1 MQLSKNTS
9 GPLTIGPCSWLSSFP
24 PLLGPLRLVPAS
36 LPSIMQ
42 YCWFLRPLPLG
53 ARCSALGAPCE
64 SILTHMVQY
73 CQALSATFFKPS
85 SWPSKSS
92 AIENILKT
100 SDRRVLEVKSVVGGP
115 GFGGPGFGGPGFGG
129 QVRRSAARFL
139 PICNSPLIRC
149 HYFCSYR
156 PVLRQFPA
164 SPCSSSFP

>member
-53 ARCSALGAPCE
+53 ARCSVLALFKQPNHKPHSAIRQAP
-64 SILTHMVQY
+64 
-73 CQALSATFFKPS
+73 SATFFKPS

-115 GFGGPGFGGPGFGG
+115 GFGGPGFGG

-156 PVLRQFPA
+156 PVSAATPFP
-164 SPCSSSFP
+164 PCSPGIP

>member
-1 MQLSKNTS
+1 MQLSRNTS

-24 PLLGPLRLVPAS
+24 PDRS
-36 LPSIMQ
+36 PSIMQ
-42 YCWFLRPLPLG
+42 YRWSLRPLPLG
-53 ARCSALGAPCE
+53 ARCLVLVCSSNL
-64 SILTHMVQY
+64 IINQVVQY

-115 GFGGPGFGGPGFGG
+115 GFGGPGFGG

-156 PVLRQFPA
+156 PVSAATPFP
-164 SPCSSSFP
+164 PCSPGIP